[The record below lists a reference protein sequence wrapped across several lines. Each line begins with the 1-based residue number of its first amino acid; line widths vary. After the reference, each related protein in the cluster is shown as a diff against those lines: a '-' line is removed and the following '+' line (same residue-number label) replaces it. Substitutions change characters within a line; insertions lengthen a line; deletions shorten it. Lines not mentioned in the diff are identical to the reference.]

1 MTCKEFRDILPDM
14 IDGEAQGRHADHLH
28 ACDSC
33 SELVTDLKAIATGA
47 KVLCAVDDPNPR
59 VWANIRRSLEEEGL
73 IKVPMQSGGTL
84 IIPPRPRRSL
94 WAWATPIAALVALI
108 IGIFIYTGHRS
119 NPTTVA
125 EDQVLTPAGSEVQI
139 TSSSISR
146 DDDEQILAE
155 LSPAVRA
162 TYADN
167 LRTVNSSI
175 LEAQQALQ
183 EDPGND
189 EARHF
194 LMDAYQQRD
203 MLYQLAMDRSVQ

>member
-1 MTCKEFRDILPDM
+1 
-14 IDGEAQGRHADHLH
+14 
-28 ACDSC
+28 
-33 SELVTDLKAIATGA
+33 
-47 KVLCAVDDPNPR
+47 
-59 VWANIRRSLEEEGL
+59 
-73 IKVPMQSGGTL
+73 
-84 IIPPRPRRSL
+84 L
-94 WAWATPIAALVALI
+94 WAWTTPIAAVVALI
-108 IGIFIYTGHRS
+108 VGILLYTGHRS
-119 NPTTVA
+119 HPATIA
-125 EDQVLTPAGSEVQI
+125 EDQVLTPAGFGAQI
-139 TSSSISR
+139 TSSPISR